1 MTIDNLISEIHLQAQ
16 QLAKVLQRE
25 LDALRLADSA
35 DLLAELS
42 AEKTELV
49 RNIESLEKR
58 KLQLTSDSAKD
69 TYSENVEWQKT
80 LELLKHCQAMN
91 EQAGANIASQ
101 QRYGER
107 ALEILFGE
115 PQQAQ
120 LYTSQGQSSA
130 GRDAVQLGKA

>member
-1 MTIDNLISEIHLQAQ
+1 MSIDNLISEIHLQAQ

-35 DLLAELS
+35 DLLTELS
-42 AEKTELV
+42 IEKSELV
-49 RNIESLEKR
+49 RSIESLEKR
-58 KLQLTSDSAKD
+58 KLQLTGNDASN
-69 TYSENVEWQKT
+69 TYSEHPEWQKT
-80 LELLKHCQAMN
+80 LDLLKQCQAMN

-115 PQQAQ
+115 PQQTQ
-120 LYTSQGQSSA
+120 LYTSQGQSRA
-130 GRDAVQLGKA
+130 GREAVQLGKA